1 MQIDER
7 ATKPSP
13 SPDPSLVQAVG
24 RAHAWIRQLSDGTY
38 KSIEELA
45 LAHGMNVKVVRKAI
59 RLCFLAPNIIAA
71 ILNGDQSPTARLSAS
86 ESELPLSLAAQ
97 RQCQSL

>member
-1 MQIDER
+1 M
-7 ATKPSP
+7 
-13 SPDPSLVQAVG
+13 QAVG

-59 RLCFLAPNIIAA
+59 RLGFLAPDIVAA
-71 ILNGDQSPTARLSAS
+71 ILTGDQSPTARLSAS
-86 ESELPLSLAAQ
+86 QSELPLSWAAQ